1 MKKLLTLTVLFALS
15 TTVFS
20 QNFIGD
26 QFEKGSINYADRTI
40 SAVGIGFIP
49 ENVINAGQARRS
61 ALRIAK
67 NDALR
72 NLIEI
77 VNGVVVNS
85 ETTISGAMFDDVIKS
100 QVQGVIRGAYQVGDP
115 VYLSDTSLEVTY
127 EVKMS
132 GISEIFIPPATVQTA
147 QDALSPG
154 TAQNSGS
161 GQPVTSSITGII
173 IDAGGLGCRPAMAPK
188 ILDQNENVLYGPGNY
203 TREYAVMNGV
213 VGYSKSIEAA
223 KEDERVKGN
232 PLVIKAVGVE
242 GNNKTDVVI
251 GNTDVAAFRSADSAY
266 GVLKDCR
273 VIVLL
278 D

>member
-1 MKKLLTLTVLFALS
+1 MKKLVKISFLFVLS
-15 TTVFS
+15 TIIFS

-67 NDALR
+67 NDAMR

-100 QVQGVIRGAYQVGDP
+100 QVQGVIRGAYQVGEP

-132 GISEIFIPPATVQTA
+132 GISELFIPPAMVQTEQGA
-147 QDALSPG
+147 TTP
-154 TAQNSGS
+154 GS
-161 GQPVTSSITGII
+161 GQNTTGQPTTSSITGII
-173 IDAGGLGCRPAMAPK
+173 VDATGLGCRPAMSPK
-188 ILDQNENVLYGPGNY
+188 ITDQNQNVLYGPGNY
-203 TREYAVMNGV
+203 SREFAVMNGV
-213 VGYSKSIEAA
+213 VGYSKSIESA

-232 PLVIKAVGVE
+232 PLVLKAVAVQGT
-242 GNNKTDVVI
+242 NKTDIVI
-251 GNTDVAAFRSADSAY
+251 GNKDVSAFRSADSAY